1 MPSQNEAA
9 SILDAIGVNLDS
21 DGDSSSFEVIEKNV
35 GPDYNPDAYKEEEEC
50 VVDLVTD
57 EEAGPTD
64 DEVRDSSN
72 SPLFLFPGP
81 TFADAYKVAEEDIVD
96 LVTDEEATDVEV
108 LNSLNSDTVFFFW
121 TNFHLFCAMYKL
133 WQPLAN
139 EFHACT
145 RG

>member
-1 MPSQNEAA
+1 MAA
-9 SILDAIGVNLDS
+9 KERTCWA
-21 DGDSSSFEVIEKNV
+21 
-35 GPDYNPDAYKEEEEC
+35 DAYKEEEEC

-108 LNSLNSDTVFFFW
+108 ATASPSIKTEPGTASEGTLKIEAVYSGKDDVAMAMAQAIKTEVENDAAIRFYSLML
-121 TNFHLFCAMYKL
+121 H
-133 WQPLAN
+133 
-139 EFHACT
+139 E
-145 RG
+145 